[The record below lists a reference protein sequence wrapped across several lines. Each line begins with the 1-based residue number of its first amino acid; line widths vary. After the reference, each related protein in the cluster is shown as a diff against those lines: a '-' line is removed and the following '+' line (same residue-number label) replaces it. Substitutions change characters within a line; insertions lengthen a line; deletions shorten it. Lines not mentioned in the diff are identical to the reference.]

1 MTQEAAVAFTGPI
14 EDRLLIRE
22 TMETYAHGV
31 MTRNAEIWGSTWAED
46 AYWALPEYPDL
57 GGFTG
62 KQAIVAGWVESMK
75 HYGLEGSTKP
85 MIYVAHPG
93 EIHVDGD
100 HAAGISYT
108 SEIYQ
113 DPATKKI
120 LRVRG
125 RYVDELAKIDGKW
138 LFTRREYTTMHVS
151 DD

>member
-1 MTQEAAVAFTGPI
+1 MAFTGPM

-31 MTRNAEIWGSTWAED
+31 MTRDAEIWGATWAED

-62 KQAIVAGWVESMK
+62 KEAIVSGWVESMK
-75 HYGLEGSTKP
+75 HYGLENCTRP

-93 EIHVDGD
+93 EIHVDGNR
-100 HAAGISYT
+100 ATGISYT

-113 DPATKKI
+113 DPGTKKT

-125 RYVDELAKIDGKW
+125 RYVDELMKIDGKW
-138 LFTRREYTTMHVS
+138 LFTRREYTTMHVAE
-151 DD
+151 D